1 MRSSAS
7 VDAKLAVSELASR
20 RERWALG
27 QTRATWIVLGMLAVT
42 VCAAVLVGQVGPQS
56 AISEIQVPES
66 LGTALRMA
74 GSGGTGH
81 SPELAAVFEQLDGFA
96 SGYMVKALAVAM
108 LLTGLAVGVTKQSI
122 MAPIVGI
129 STACTLALMPSMLD
143 SMGGDSKGRSLA
155 VIAQEAIE
163 RHDAVGLRSI
173 VADLDR
179 AVQLEGEFVL
189 AQMGPRKG
197 EQPRQSQA
205 KAVLAKLAGQKAFQP
220 RADVLYALEKSA
232 YGAAQSDSAKTY
244 STEREGRV
252 AIAHTA
258 AWALATM
265 TATATAALGAW
276 LLVSFLIAR
285 RIRRIREL
293 LAAD

>member
-1 MRSSAS
+1 
-7 VDAKLAVSELASR
+7 
-20 RERWALG
+20 
-27 QTRATWIVLGMLAVT
+27 
-42 VCAAVLVGQVGPQS
+42 
-56 AISEIQVPES
+56 
-66 LGTALRMA
+66 MA
-74 GSGGTGH
+74 QFS
-81 SPELAAVFEQLDGFA
+81 
-96 SGYMVKALAVAM
+96 
-108 LLTGLAVGVTKQSI
+108 VGVNI
-122 MAPIVGI
+122 
-129 STACTLALMPSMLD
+129 
-143 SMGGDSKGRSLA
+143 
-155 VIAQEAIE
+155 
-163 RHDAVGLRSI
+163 
-173 VADLDR
+173 
-179 AVQLEGEFVL
+179 
-189 AQMGPRKG
+189 
-197 EQPRQSQA
+197 
-205 KAVLAKLAGQKAFQP
+205 LAKLAGQKAFQP